1 MGDVLRGADYGLLGG
16 EGVLL
21 ALLFSKEWK
30 LSARECGVFLVCLLW
45 KRSCSMRIRHERLP
59 VRADV

>member
-30 LSARECGVFLVCLLW
+30 LSARECGVF
-45 KRSCSMRIRHERLP
+45 
-59 VRADV
+59 